1 MLTAEFVRLG
11 VPRDYGE
18 DYEGLRLVFETR
30 LYNPAQYVAYVLGI
44 DGSVFTGSRQ
54 SPRMYYLGQARSLM
68 LAQIPPKEYVAT
80 RIYLDLR
87 HDDLESIEKLRAGE
101 NPRFTINLSTQ
112 FIACVPQQ
120 SLTPPQNCQYI
131 PMGLCAQ
138 TLSLSLAPQPQPQL
152 YLIRCY
158 IPLMDPRNNNSSII
172 EVNRDTWLD
181 ILSKLGF
188 KHVRIIEVPAITDMA
203 NAHAKAAIEHLDEA
217 WRLMYENY
225 AGALNVARNAL
236 EELKSYA
243 KDLGFV
249 DVKGEIDFAKVYG
262 ASPDSDLVRGMDNIF
277 RGLWALCNVGSHAG
291 RSRLIKRADV
301 EFVITTIYMLM
312 KSMQENMK
320 SQQP

>member
-1 MLTAEFVRLG
+1 MLAAEFVKLG
-11 VPRDYGE
+11 VPKDYGE
-18 DYEGLRLVFETR
+18 DYEGLRLVFEIR
-30 LYNPAQYVAYVLGI
+30 LHNPAQYVAYVLGI

-68 LAQIPPKEYVAT
+68 LVQIPPKEYTAM

-87 HDDLESIEKLRAGE
+87 HDDLEFIEKLRAGE
-101 NPRFTINLSTQ
+101 NPRFTVNLSTQ

-120 SLTPPQNCQYI
+120 SLTPSQNCQYI
-131 PMGLCAQ
+131 PIGPCAQ
-138 TLSLSLAPQPQPQL
+138 TLSLSLAPQPQQL

-158 IPLMDPRNNNSSII
+158 IPLMDPRGNSLI
-172 EVNRDTWLD
+172 EVDRDTWLD
-181 ILSKLGF
+181 VLSKLDF
-188 KHVRIIEVPAITDMA
+188 KHIRVIEVPAITGVA
-203 NAHAKAAIEHLDEA
+203 NEHAKAAIEYLDRA
-217 WRLMYENY
+217 WILTSANYEE
-225 AGALNVARNAL
+225 ALNAARKAL

-243 KDLGFV
+243 KDLGYV
-249 DVKGEIDFAKVYG
+249 DDKGNIDFAKIYG
-262 ASPDSDLVRGMDNIF
+262 ASPDSELVRGMDGIL

-291 RSRLIKRADV
+291 RSRFIKRADV

>member
-18 DYEGLRLVFETR
+18 DYEGLRLVFEIR
-30 LYNPAQYVAYVLGI
+30 LYNPVQYVAYVLGI
-44 DGSVFTGSRQ
+44 DGSVFTGGRQ
-54 SPRMYYLGQARSLM
+54 SPRMYYLGQAKSLM
-68 LAQIPPKEYVAT
+68 LVQIPPKEYVAT

-87 HDDLESIEKLRAGE
+87 HDDLEFVEKLRAGE

-120 SLTPPQNCQYI
+120 FIPPQNCQYI
-131 PMGLCAQ
+131 PIGPCAQ
-138 TLSLSLAPQPQPQL
+138 TLSLSLASQSQL
-152 YLIRCY
+152 YLIKCY
-158 IPLMDPRNNNSSII
+158 IPLKDPRGNSLI
-172 EVNRDTWLD
+172 EVDRDTWLD

-188 KHVRIIEVPAITDMA
+188 KHIRVIEVPAVTGMV
-203 NAHAKAAIEHLDEA
+203 NEHAKAAIEHLDRA
-217 WRLMYENY
+217 WVLMNANYEE
-225 AGALNVARNAL
+225 ALNAARKAL
-236 EELKSYA
+236 EELKNYA

-249 DVKGEIDFAKVYG
+249 DDKNNIDFAKIYG
-262 ASPDSDLVRGMDNIF
+262 VDTKSSLAEALDDIF
-277 RGLWALCNVGSHAG
+277 RGLWALTNVGSHAG

-320 SQQP
+320 IQQP

>member
-1 MLTAEFVRLG
+1 
-11 VPRDYGE
+11 
-18 DYEGLRLVFETR
+18 
-30 LYNPAQYVAYVLGI
+30 
-44 DGSVFTGSRQ
+44 
-54 SPRMYYLGQARSLM
+54 
-68 LAQIPPKEYVAT
+68 
-80 RIYLDLR
+80 
-87 HDDLESIEKLRAGE
+87 
-101 NPRFTINLSTQ
+101 
-112 FIACVPQQ
+112 
-120 SLTPPQNCQYI
+120 
-131 PMGLCAQ
+131 
-138 TLSLSLAPQPQPQL
+138 
-152 YLIRCY
+152 
-158 IPLMDPRNNNSSII
+158 MDPRGNSLI
-172 EVNRDTWLD
+172 EVDRDTWLD

-203 NAHAKAAIEHLDEA
+203 NAHAKAAIEHLDRA
-217 WRLMYENY
+217 WELMSANYEE
-225 AGALNVARNAL
+225 ALNAARKAL

-249 DVKGEIDFAKVYG
+249 DVKGEIDFVKVYG